1 MNINTVKKNKDPKTG
16 IFCGYQV
23 TIKNSDV
30 QVSVPLNEEST
41 YYQEILEWAKIDG
54 NTIQE
59 AD

>member
-1 MNINTVKKNKDPKTG
+1 MDIDTVKKNNDPKTG
-16 IFCGYQV
+16 TFWGYQV

>member
-1 MNINTVKKNKDPKTG
+1 MNINTVKKNKDPKTC
-16 IFCGYQV
+16 IFWGYQV